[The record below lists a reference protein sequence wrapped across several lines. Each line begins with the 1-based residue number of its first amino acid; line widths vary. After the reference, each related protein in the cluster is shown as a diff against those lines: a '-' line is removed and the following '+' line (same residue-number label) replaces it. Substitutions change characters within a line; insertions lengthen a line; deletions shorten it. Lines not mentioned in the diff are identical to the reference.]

1 MAQRPDELPDE
12 RPGRAAG
19 EPRRIAVLLRSHLKG
34 SAKAME
40 LAAQLSA
47 VPEWDVYF
55 AADETNGEL
64 DVSPYRKVPHSV
76 DACRA
81 IGLLMDRPRAMAY
94 LGDYPFYATFP
105 AIPDYDFYLMI
116 EYDVGLAEKGGD
128 YFHRLAAALRSP
140 EMADL
145 DLVGTNHRRLA
156 PGRDPRPHRFAQAW
170 KSIFP
175 IIGLSRRAI
184 RHLYA
189 ERLREVTQ
197 PPLSDGSQNVYCEY
211 FVPSAMEAAGRFR
224 CLPLNEVVPGSV
236 DKVSF
241 NTRESRVLHHEGR
254 LPIASALLHPVLDFP
269 QYARKTAHIAIKTG
283 RIPAFREDLDYF
295 RRYGYDAAVL
305 AETEARLDQAEARAT
320 KAA

>member
-47 VPEWDVYF
+47 VPDWDVYF

-64 DVSPYRKVPHSV
+64 DVSPYRKVPHSIE
-76 DACRA
+76 ACRA
-81 IGLLMDRPRAMAY
+81 IGLFTDRPKAMAF
-94 LGDYPFYATFP
+94 LGDYPFYVTFP

-116 EYDVGLAEKGGD
+116 EYDVGLADKGGD
-128 YFHRLAAALRSP
+128 YFHRLAEALRS
-140 EMADL
+140 ETYAEL
-145 DLVGTNHRRLA
+145 DLLGTNHRPLGL
-156 PGRDPRPHRFAQAW
+156 GRDKRPHRFAQAW

-184 RHLYA
+184 KHLYA
-189 ERLREVTQ
+189 ERLREATQ
-197 PPLSDGSQNVYCEY
+197 PPLSDGTQNVYCEF

-224 CLPLNEVVPGSV
+224 CLPLNDVMPGSV

-241 NTRESRVLHHEGR
+241 NTRESRVLHHEMR
-254 LPIASALLHPVLDFP
+254 LPVASALLHPVLDFA
-269 QYARKTAHIAIKTG
+269 QYARKTAAIAIKFG

-295 RRYGYDAAVL
+295 RRHGYDPAVL
-305 AETEARLDQAEARAT
+305 AETEAKLDLAETRRA
-320 KAA
+320 KVA